1 MAREIESVYGGALF
15 EAAVEKGRLRELYEE
30 AGAVIIGLD
39 DNPELV
45 SILEN
50 PSIDSDKKEELL
62 KAIFSGRV
70 DELIANTLMLA
81 VEKGHS
87 RYLTKI
93 LNVFIKAAM
102 KELGIGEA
110 TVRTAFDLSDA
121 QKKQV
126 EDKILTTAKFN
137 EVIIDYKVDKS
148 LIGGMIIKIGDRVV
162 DSSIANQLESLRKSL
177 MKGQQANEVK
187 S

>member
-1 MAREIESVYGGALF
+1 
-15 EAAVEKGRLRELYEE
+15 
-30 AGAVIIGLD
+30 
-39 DNPELV
+39 
-45 SILEN
+45 
-50 PSIDSDKKEELL
+50 
-62 KAIFSGRV
+62 
-70 DELIANTLMLA
+70 
-81 VEKGHS
+81 
-87 RYLTKI
+87 
-93 LNVFIKAAM
+93 M

>member
-1 MAREIESVYGGALF
+1 MAREVESVYGEALF
-15 EAAVEKGRLRELYEE
+15 EAARDKGRLQEIYEE

-39 DNPELV
+39 ENPELI

-50 PSIDSDKKEELL
+50 PSIDSDKKEALL
-62 KAIFSGRV
+62 KGIFDGRV
-70 DELIANTLMLA
+70 DELIGNTLMMA

-87 RYLTKI
+87 RSLTKI
-93 LNVFIKAAM
+93 LKVFIKNART
-102 KELGIGEA
+102 ELGIGEA
-110 TVRTAFDLSDA
+110 SVKTAFELSDK
-121 QKKQV
+121 QKAEV
-126 EDKILTTAKFN
+126 EAKIKDTAKFK

-162 DSSIANQLESLRKSL
+162 DSSISNQLESLRKSL

>member
-50 PSIDSDKKEELL
+50 PSIYSDKKEELL

>member
-102 KELGIGEA
+102 KEL
-110 TVRTAFDLSDA
+110 
-121 QKKQV
+121 
-126 EDKILTTAKFN
+126 
-137 EVIIDYKVDKS
+137 
-148 LIGGMIIKIGDRVV
+148 
-162 DSSIANQLESLRKSL
+162 
-177 MKGQQANEVK
+177 
-187 S
+187 

>member
-110 TVRTAFDLSDA
+110 TVRTAFPLTDA

-137 EVIIDYKVDKS
+137 EVIIDYKVEKS